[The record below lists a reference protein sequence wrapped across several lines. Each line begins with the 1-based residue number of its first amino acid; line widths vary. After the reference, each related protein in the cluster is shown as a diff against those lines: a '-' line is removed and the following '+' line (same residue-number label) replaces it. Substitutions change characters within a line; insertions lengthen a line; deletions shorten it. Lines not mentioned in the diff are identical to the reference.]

1 MCTSNVLCIIWLPY
15 QTAVRDLVW
24 TWIGTVYKMFNGHRE
39 TSPLFNYPQWKGF
52 RMVIQA
58 RTLWCVSCFF
68 RVWNFVLYSVWIKK
82 KAVGKKSSWMFVQ
95 SLVDAVYYVFWVFQK
110 EKEGGKCVTL
120 CTAHKCSVILF
131 MGYKNVHQ

>member
-1 MCTSNVLCIIWLPY
+1 MCVLFLQGLKLC
-15 QTAVRDLVW
+15 AV
-24 TWIGTVYKMFNGHRE
+24 F
-39 TSPLFNYPQWKGF
+39 
-52 RMVIQA
+52 
-58 RTLWCVSCFF
+58 CV
-68 RVWNFVLYSVWIKK
+68 NKK